1 MITSLQSVALLSPW
15 MRRGCVCVSV
25 VLYDYACS
33 TCLVDSQAVKAA
45 TLAWKVGGC
54 LTAFQ
59 RMQQRKNSADQEMT
73 SFVSSS
79 CAASQACSIGVV
91 YSDSAVSSAWRQS
104 WGYCCFGK
112 VDESKS
118 LCLLFFRRWE
128 QVESYI
134 ALLAYCWRTKC
145 LGGSSAVIRS
155 QLVLICEKGY
165 FVDVM
170 KCCSLGSEHSQVH
183 C

>member
-1 MITSLQSVALLSPW
+1 

-45 TLAWKVGGC
+45 TLAWNWKVGGC
-54 LTAFQ
+54 LMAFQ

-91 YSDSAVSSAWRQS
+91 YSDSAVSSARRQS

-134 ALLAYCWRTKC
+134 ALLRILLENEMSGRIVSRHKIPV
-145 LGGSSAVIRS
+145 G
-155 QLVLICEKGY
+155 
-165 FVDVM
+165 VDLRKRLFRGCHEM
-170 KCCSLGSEHSQVH
+170 LQSWK
-183 C
+183 